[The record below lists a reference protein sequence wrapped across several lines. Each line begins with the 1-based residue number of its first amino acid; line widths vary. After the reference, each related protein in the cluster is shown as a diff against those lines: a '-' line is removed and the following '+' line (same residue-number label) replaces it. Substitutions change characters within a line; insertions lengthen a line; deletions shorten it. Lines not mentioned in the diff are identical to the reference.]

1 MKLSDHERQAI
12 GALLHI
18 ARMREAA
25 IERLFVVGPGRLFIR
40 HLRNSVPSEPR
51 DPAAEAATYFEQ
63 HRDDLIHV
71 LDWLC
76 TAVHERHDWLS
87 NVDALGRPKKLL
99 KAGDLKVLVH
109 EADKAEAR
117 LHQRDP
123 HYLSLTSKDEVFV
136 AQLGAGYTLVR
147 LLSPEALDLESDRM
161 RHCIGH
167 GSYDEDLAHG
177 SSAFYSVRDEN
188 GMPRATL
195 EIVPREVDC
204 TMYGQIRQFRGRR
217 NANPEAHLV
226 DLVGGIKTAM
236 RWLDGPR
243 TKSSVPEMATD
254 QDIADAFIRGG
265 NLR

>member
-1 MKLSDHERQAI
+1 MKFSEHERQAVS
-12 GALLHI
+12 ALLHI

-25 IERLFVVGPGRLFIR
+25 IERLFIVGPARLFIR
-40 HLRNSVPSEPR
+40 HLRTSAPSEPR
-51 DPAAEAATYFEQ
+51 DPAAEAAAYFEA

-71 LDWLC
+71 LDWL
-76 TAVHERHDWLS
+76 TSSVHERHDWLS
-87 NVDALGRPKKLL
+87 NVDELGRPKKLL

-123 HYLSLTSKDEVFV
+123 HYRSMTSKDETFV
-136 AQLGAGYTLVR
+136 VELGAGYTLVR
-147 LLSPEALDLESDRM
+147 LLSPDALDLESDRM

-177 SSAFYSVRDEN
+177 SSAFYSVRDED

-195 EIVPREVDC
+195 EIVPREVDG
-204 TMYGQIRQFRGRR
+204 TMYGHIRQFRGRR
-217 NANPEAHLV
+217 NANPEAHVV
-226 DLVGGIKTAM
+226 DLVGGIKVAM
-236 RWLDGPR
+236 KWLDGPR
-243 TKSSVPEMATD
+243 TKSQVPEMATD
-254 QDIADAFIRGG
+254 QDIANAFLRGG